1 MSEEN
6 FVRARTILPEK
17 YSLHDGLGAFSH
29 PKCHF
34 LHSEHT
40 FTKKFSY
47 KEHKFHFALQITQMF
62 QGKSPAADLNLSLFF
77 QRGERVFYSAFPS
90 GKLQCFVGLKRLIL
104 RKGAFHKLKL
114 LLRRTFPKINEGILP

>member
-1 MSEEN
+1 MGAEN
-6 FVRARTILPEK
+6 FVRARTILSEK
-17 YSLHDGLGAFSH
+17 YSLHDGLWAQAPRKILKFSH

-34 LHSEHT
+34 LRSEHA

-47 KEHKFHFALQITQMF
+47 KEHKFHFALQIARMF

-90 GKLQCFVGLKRLIL
+90 
-104 RKGAFHKLKL
+104 
-114 LLRRTFPKINEGILP
+114 KINFNVSWVQKC

>member
-1 MSEEN
+1 MGEEN
-6 FVRARTILPEK
+6 FVRARTILAEK
-17 YSLHDGLGAFSH
+17 YSLHDGLGAQTPRKILNFLH

-34 LHSEHT
+34 LRSEHA

-47 KEHKFHFALQITQMF
+47 KKHKFHFALQIDRMF

-90 GKLQCFVGLKRLIL
+90 KVNFNVSWVQKC
-104 RKGAFHKLKL
+104 
-114 LLRRTFPKINEGILP
+114 